1 MRKLGSFAIF
11 TAFLF
16 IAQSIF
22 AQTPEQNAITE
33 QLKYYGLAEKATSE
47 DIAKLAE
54 IKQKLNSKKIP
65 ADQLA
70 QKRDEIAT
78 DLVEIYKIIFKLRG
92 ITPFP
97 TDQQL
102 LQAARGSA
110 SVGLWQFADCATN
123 SANSN
128 TTPLGQIGK
137 VEKFGKGKTTL
148 ILLSDSFADS
158 ALYKDFIERNKN
170 LYTMYAV
177 TLPSDGGTAPPP
189 KPEKFDP
196 SATTWL
202 DNAELAVANFMT
214 KQKLKK
220 PVVVGIQAG
229 AYLAA
234 KLALNH
240 SDKVG
245 SVVLLNGFVYPS
257 PLRSPS
263 NPEKIASLEERKR
276 TLVNRNFN
284 TMMISEFLPQ
294 VRPDHACAEK
304 ITANVT
310 PLFQSQML
318 STTRDLERAKQIY
331 IDGITTSSPRSIRY
345 TVEFGTTDLTEDL
358 KNLKA
363 PMLSIP
369 AVRDYESPP
378 NIFAYPQWSDIKAR
392 YPNIPL
398 TVVPFY
404 NTRGYIN
411 EDAPKEL
418 DQAITDFIAG
428 KTDIKGKPA
437 KLSERLSPR
446 GGVMAGIGNSEVS
459 IVYGRPQIKERK
471 IWGNIVPFKQVWRS
485 GADEATTI
493 TFSNDVL
500 IEGQKLAAGKY
511 TFFTIPDENE
521 WTLIF
526 NKSQYQWGAFYYSS
540 DLDVLRIKVKS
551 QPAENEES
559 VRYYFNYLSPKSAEL
574 VLHWEKVKVAAKIEI
589 IKN

>member
-1 MRKLGSFAIF
+1 MRKLVLFAII

-16 IAQSIF
+16 IVQTVF
-22 AQTPEQNAITE
+22 AQTPEQTTITE
-33 QLKYYGLAEKATSE
+33 QLKHYGLAEKATSE

-54 IKQKLNSKKIP
+54 IKLKLNSKKIP

-70 QKRDEIAT
+70 QRRDEIAT
-78 DLVEIYKIIFKLRG
+78 DLVEIYKIIYKLRG
-92 ITPFP
+92 ITPVP
-97 TDQQL
+97 TDQQF
-102 LQAARGSA
+102 LQAARGNA
-110 SVGLWQFADCATN
+110 SVGLWQFADCAES
-123 SANSN
+123 SANN
-128 TTPLGQIGK
+128 LFTPLGQLGK

-148 ILLSDSFADS
+148 ILISDSFADS
-158 ALYKDFIERNKN
+158 ALYKNFIERNQN
-170 LYTMYAV
+170 LYTMYSV
-177 TLPSDGGTAPPP
+177 TLPSDGGTSPPP

-202 DNAELAVANFMT
+202 DNAELAVANFIQ

-220 PVVVGIQAG
+220 PIIIGIQAG

-245 SVVLLNGFVYPS
+245 SVVLLNGLVYPS

-263 NPEKIASLEERKR
+263 NPEKIATLAERKR
-276 TLVNRNFN
+276 ALVNRNFT

-294 VRPDHACAEK
+294 VKPDRICADK

-318 STTRDLERAKQIY
+318 STTRDIERAKQIY
-331 IDGITTSSPRSIRY
+331 VDGITTSSPRSIRY
-345 TVEFGTTDLTEDL
+345 TVEFGNTDLTEDL
-358 KNLKA
+358 KNLKV

-398 TVVPFY
+398 TAAPFY

-411 EDAPKEL
+411 EDAPQEL
-418 DQAITDFIAG
+418 DQAIADFVAG
-428 KTDIKGKPA
+428 KADIKGKSA

-446 GGVMAGIGNSEVS
+446 GSVMVGIGNSEVS
-459 IVYGRPQIKERK
+459 IVYGRPQVKGRK
-471 IWGNIVPFKQVWRS
+471 IWGNIVPYKQVWRS

-493 TFSNDVL
+493 TFTNDVL

-540 DLDVLRIKVKS
+540 DLDVLRIKVKP
-551 QPAENEES
+551 QPAENEDS
-559 VRYYFNYLSPKSAEL
+559 VKYYFNYLSPTSAEM
-574 VLHWEKVKVAAKIEI
+574 VLHWEKVKVAAKIETV
-589 IKN
+589 KN